1 MSIRSCSTNSG
12 HMLLRIR
19 LYPTRAVM
27 LAGFCLFLCRPA
39 QLHPQILPFEHYSL
53 KNGLLSTWTNSIFQ
67 DSRGYLWIGGD
78 EGVSVY
84 DGVRFK
90 NYGVTDGLPVSQIW
104 SVYESRKS
112 PGAILIGTH
121 GAGLVTFE
129 QGRFTTMKLDTLPG
143 SNTVGTM
150 LEDYD
155 GVLWC
160 GTNGGVY
167 RVQNGSATFFPTDS
181 VRGWVP
187 FITQTS
193 DSLVWISTERKLYRY
208 SPRTGKTQLLRL
220 PGEPSLLSC
229 MKADAEGN
237 LWLGGY
243 TGDIYQMR
251 NDHII
256 ASRQLPTEELYD
268 VLDDG
273 DGSLW
278 FVAMQGIFK
287 VSKHDFAGAFT
298 HYTVENGL
306 HENRLISCLRDR
318 ENNFWFGGRT
328 KGLAKLSDRNLITF
342 SFAGVRPDVMNRV
355 AVADARGRLFL
366 LSEDGVWE
374 IWRQR
379 HGNWRKHLHHLERGN
394 LTGAWWQAD
403 FGADS
408 TLWICFDKGGMC
420 GYQIQANGEQHSRL
434 TLKRILRPG
443 RDLPAGF
450 PIAFLVDDDDQLWCS
465 IRGEGIVHYDLRT
478 STPRAVYSMQEGLA
492 SNTIRAIWRD
502 RNEKMWFGSYNLGIS
517 IFRPAGDNY
526 VFERK
531 LTVAEGLPDD
541 GIRMIFE
548 RSNGETWIATRFGGV
563 AIVDGERV
571 RSLST
576 KDGLLSDAVWGFAE
590 DELGRVWIA
599 TSLGMQYV
607 PPSGA
612 DTLITPQLLT
622 SQYFGS
628 IGAAPGQLIW
638 GMGYHELVVY
648 DYGRKSA
655 ASMPPPI
662 YITNLRVN
670 GKNRA
675 LTDKAEFADDENLCT
690 LEFNG
695 ISFKNETAVRYRHR
709 LRGLHE
715 EWQEPTDQRVV
726 TFASL
731 RPGTYTFE
739 VIAINAEG
747 VESATPA
754 VLTFTIQPPFWQRWW
769 FIALCLLLLGSIL
782 YAIHVVRLDRLLEIE
797 KIRSRIALDLH
808 DEIGAGLT
816 HIGLL
821 TQVAL
826 HKKSVQQFYGATKAQ
841 WRNPGEGEAQEMATV
856 IDELGGALARVG
868 GIARE
873 LSAAMGDVVWSI
885 NPKHDSVE
893 ALQRRLKSFAHEICH
908 AKNIALNFDVSR
920 ALAGMKLHPETRRN
934 LLLIAKEAL
943 HNMAKYS
950 GSPSVEVKIDAA
962 HDKLRVVIVDRGKG
976 FDCEHSSNGNGL
988 NNMRQRAE
996 KLGGTCEIISAP
1008 GQGTQVVA
1016 SAPYKI

>member
-1 MSIRSCSTNSG
+1 
-12 HMLLRIR
+12 MLLRTR
-19 LYPTRAVM
+19 LNPKRAVIV
-27 LAGFCLFLCRPA
+27 AGFCLCFCRPGP
-39 QLHPQILPFEHYSL
+39 LHPQILPFDHYSL
-53 KNGLLSTWTNSIFQ
+53 KNGLTSTWTNSIFQ

-90 NYGVTDGLPVSQIW
+90 NYGVRDGLPVSQIW
-104 SVYESRKS
+104 CVYESQKS

-143 SNTVGTM
+143 SNTVGAM
-150 LEDYD
+150 LEDYS

-160 GTNGGVY
+160 GTNAGVY
-167 RVQNGSATFFPTDS
+167 RVQNGSSTFFPTDS

-187 FITQTS
+187 FIVQTS
-193 DSLVWISTERKLYRY
+193 DSLIWISTERKLYRY
-208 SPRTGKTQLLRL
+208 SPRSGETQLLNL
-220 PGEPSLLSC
+220 HVEPSLLSC
-229 MKADAEGN
+229 MNADAEGN
-237 LWLGGY
+237 IWLGGY

-251 NDHII
+251 NDQII
-256 ASRQLPTEELYD
+256 AARQLPTEELFD
-268 VLDDG
+268 MIDDG
-273 DGSLW
+273 EGSLW

-287 VSKHDFAGAFT
+287 VSKHDFTGAFT
-298 HYTVENGL
+298 QYTVENGL

-328 KGLAKLSDRNLITF
+328 KGLAKLSERNLVTF
-342 SFAGVRPDVMNRV
+342 PFEGVRPDVMSRV
-355 AVADARGRLFL
+355 AVADARGRFFL
-366 LSEDGVWE
+366 LSESGVWE

-379 HGNWRKHLHHLERGN
+379 HGNWQKHLHQLERGD
-394 LTGAWWQAD
+394 LTGLWWQAD

-420 GYQIQANGEQHSRL
+420 GYQIHANGEQHSRL
-434 TLKRILRPG
+434 TLKRTLQPG

-450 PIAFLVDDDDQLWCS
+450 PIAFLVDDYDQLWCS
-465 IRGEGIVHYDLRT
+465 MRGEGIAHYDLRT
-478 STPRAVYSMQEGLA
+478 STPRAFYSMHEGLA

-517 IFRPAGDNY
+517 IFRPVAGKY
-526 VFERK
+526 EFERK
-531 LTVAEGLPDD
+531 LTMAEGLLDD

-548 RSNGETWIATRFGGV
+548 HSNGEIWIATRFGGI
-563 AIVDGERV
+563 AIVDGERMIT
-571 RSLST
+571 LST
-576 KDGLLSDAVWGFAE
+576 RDGLLSDAVWGFTE
-590 DELGRVWIA
+590 DALGRIWIA

-607 PPSGA
+607 LPDSSYK
-612 DTLITPQLLT
+612 LVTPQGLGG
-622 SQYFGS
+622 QFFGS
-628 IGAAPGQLIW
+628 IGAAPGQMIW
-638 GMGYHELVVY
+638 GMGYHNLVIY
-648 DYGRKSA
+648 EYGRKSKLNI
-655 ASMPPPI
+655 PPPI

-670 GKNRA
+670 GKNRNLIA
-675 LTDKAEFADDENLCT
+675 PAEFAYDENLCT
-690 LEFNG
+690 IEFSG
-695 ISFKNETAVRYRHR
+695 ISFKDETAVRYRHR
-709 LRGLHE
+709 LHGLHE
-715 EWQEPTDQRVV
+715 EWQEPTEQRVV

-747 VESATPA
+747 AESATPA
-754 VLTFTIQPPFWQRWW
+754 ALTFTIQPPFWQRWW
-769 FIALCLLLLGSIL
+769 FIALCLLLLGTIL
-782 YAIHVVRLDRLLEIE
+782 YAIHVVRLDRVLEIE

-821 TQVAL
+821 SQVAL
-826 HKKSVQQFYGATKAQ
+826 HKKNVQQFYDAAKA
-841 WRNPGEGEAQEMATV
+841 RLHHPEAGEAQETTAALY
-856 IDELGGALARVG
+856 ELGGALERVG

-908 AKNIALNFDVSR
+908 AKNIALNFDVSK

-950 GSPSVEVKIDAA
+950 GSPSVEVKIDATTE
-962 HDKLRVVIVDRGKG
+962 KLRVVIQDCGKG
-976 FDCEHSSNGNGL
+976 FDLAHSSTGNGL
-988 NNMRQRAE
+988 NNMRLRAE

-1008 GQGTQVVA
+1008 GQGTQIVA